1 MTFYN
6 QMVPGNPDD
15 VENVAVPPHSD
26 AEIEWHGGP
35 REQGGYPVTRHTGGS
50 TLPMTGEEM
59 LERVSGILGVSEQE
73 LATAAGVSKPEP
85 GTPIESY
92 QGTVKYDLQGL
103 RAITVAG
110 VQLTVDPTVFDDFE
124 LLESLAE
131 IQRGDILGMPAVFR
145 AVAGDQAQELL
156 DAIRGENGRVTA
168 TAATE
173 VLVQIMSE
181 LAPKA

>member
-15 VENVAVPPHSD
+15 PDDVENVAGPMRSD
-26 AEIEWHGGP
+26 VEIEWHGGP
-35 REQGGYPVTRHTGGS
+35 REQGGYPIARPADGS
-50 TLPMTGEEM
+50 MEAVHEA
-59 LERVSGILGVSEQE
+59 LGRYEKAVE
-73 LATAAGVSKPEP
+73 AAGEGISKPEP

-92 QGTVKYDLQGL
+92 QGTVRHDLQGL

-110 VQLTVDPTVFDDFE
+110 VQLTVDPTMFDDFE

-131 IQRGDILGMPAVFR
+131 IQRGDVLVLPAVFR
-145 AVAGDQAQELL
+145 AVAGDKAQALL
-156 DAIRGENGRVTA
+156 DAVRDERGRVTA

-173 VLVQIMSE
+173 LLVQIMSE

>member
-15 VENVAVPPHSD
+15 PDDVENVAAPLRSD
-26 AEIEWHGGP
+26 VEIEWHGGP
-35 REQGGYPVTRHTGGS
+35 REQGGY
-50 TLPMTGEEM
+50 
-59 LERVSGILGVSEQE
+59 
-73 LATAAGVSKPEP
+73 ATARYADGSIEAAHEALGRYERAVEAAGEGVSKPEP
-85 GTPIESY
+85 GTPIKSY
-92 QGTVKYDLQGL
+92 QRTVRHDLQGM

-110 VQLTVDPTVFDDFE
+110 VQIAVDPTIFDDFE

-131 IQRGDILGMPAVFR
+131 IQRGDILALPTVFR
-145 AVAGDQAQELL
+145 AVAGDQAQALL

-173 VLVQIMSE
+173 TLVQIMSE

>member
-1 MTFYN
+1 MTFN
-6 QMVPGNPDD
+6 NEAVPANHDD
-15 VENVAVPPHSD
+15 VEV
-26 AEIEWHGGP
+26 EWHGGP
-35 REQGGYPVTRHTGGS
+35 REQGGYATVRNTDGCA
-50 TLPMTGEEM
+50 LPMTGEEM

-73 LATAAGVSKPEP
+73 LAAAAGVSEPEAGKPV
-85 GTPIESY
+85 ESY
-92 QGTVKYDLQGL
+92 QGTVRNDLQGM

-110 VQLTVDPTVFDDFE
+110 VQLTVDPTIFDDFE

-131 IQRGDILGMPAVFR
+131 IQHGDILALPTVFR
-145 AVAGDQAQELL
+145 TVAGDQAQELL

-173 VLVQIMSE
+173 TLVQIMSE

>member
-15 VENVAVPPHSD
+15 VETVAVPPRSD
-26 AEIEWHGGP
+26 VEIEWHGGP
-35 REQGGYPVTRHTGGS
+35 REQGGYAVARHADGS
-50 TLPMTGEEM
+50 MQAVQEALGRYEQTVKAAGE
-59 LERVSGILGVSEQE
+59 
-73 LATAAGVSKPEP
+73 GVSKPEP
-85 GTPIESY
+85 GKPVKAY
-92 QGTVKYDLQGL
+92 QGTVRQDLQGL
-103 RAITVAG
+103 RAITVEG
-110 VQLTVDPTVFDDFE
+110 VQLMVDPAVFDDFE

-131 IQRGDILGMPAVFR
+131 IQRGDILALPTVFR
-145 AVAGDQAQELL
+145 AVAGDKAQALL

-173 VLVQIMSE
+173 TLVQIMSE

>member
-15 VENVAVPPHSD
+15 VESVAVPPRSD
-26 AEIEWHGGP
+26 VEIEWHGGP
-35 REQGGYPVTRHTGGS
+35 REQGGY
-50 TLPMTGEEM
+50 
-59 LERVSGILGVSEQE
+59 
-73 LATAAGVSKPEP
+73 ATARPVDGKMSDHETAQAATHEAHRGPVS
-85 GTPIESY
+85 
-92 QGTVKYDLQGL
+92 TVSQGL
-103 RAITVAG
+103 RTITVAG

-131 IQRGDILGMPAVFR
+131 VQRGDVLALPAVFR
-145 AVAGDQAQELL
+145 AVAGDTAQALL
-156 DAIRGENGRVTA
+156 DAARDERGRVTA

-173 VLVQIMSE
+173 MLVQIMRE

>member
-15 VENVAVPPHSD
+15 HDDVENVAVPMRSD
-26 AEIEWHGGP
+26 VEIEWHGGP
-35 REQGGYPVTRHTGGS
+35 REQGGYPVARPADGS
-50 TLPMTGEEM
+50 IEAVNEALRRYEKAVE
-59 LERVSGILGVSEQE
+59 
-73 LATAAGVSKPEP
+73 AAAGRASEPEPEP
-85 GTPIESY
+85 GKPVKSY
-92 QGTVKYDLQGL
+92 QGTVRHDLQGL

-131 IQRGDILGMPAVFR
+131 IEQGDVLALPTVFR
-145 AVAGDQAQELL
+145 AVVGDQAQELL
-156 DAIRGENGRVTA
+156 DTIRDERGRVTA
-168 TAATE
+168 TAATKA
-173 VLVQIMSE
+173 LVQIMSA

>member
-15 VENVAVPPHSD
+15 VENAAVPMRSD
-26 AEIEWHGGP
+26 VEIEWHGGP
-35 REQGGYPVTRHTGGS
+35 REQGGYPVARHADGS
-50 TLPMTGEEM
+50 MQAVHETIGRYEKA
-59 LERVSGILGVSEQE
+59 VK
-73 LATAAGVSKPEP
+73 AAGEGASKPEP
-85 GTPIESY
+85 GKLVKSY
-92 QGTVKYDLQGL
+92 QGAVKHDLQGL
-103 RAITVAG
+103 RAITVEG
-110 VQLTVDPTVFDDFE
+110 VQLLVDPAVFDDFE

-131 IQRGDILGMPAVFR
+131 IQRGDILALPTVFR
-145 AVAGDQAQELL
+145 AVAGDKAQELL

-173 VLVQIMSE
+173 TLVQIMSE

>member
-6 QMVPGNPDD
+6 QMVHGNPDDPDD
-15 VENVAVPPHSD
+15 VENVTVPPHSD
-26 AEIEWHGGP
+26 VEIEWHGGP
-35 REQGGYPVTRHTGGS
+35 REQGGYPVIRHADGS
-50 TLPMTGEEM
+50 FEAANEAPG
-59 LERVSGILGVSEQE
+59 RYEQ
-73 LATAAGVSKPEP
+73 ACGAGDISMSASEP
-85 GTPIESY
+85 GKPIKSY
-92 QGTVKYDLQGL
+92 QGTVNRDMQGL

-110 VQLTVDPTVFDDFE
+110 VQLTIDPTIFDDFE

-131 IQRGDILGMPAVFR
+131 IQRGDILALPTVFR
-145 AVAGDQAQELL
+145 AVAGDQASALL
-156 DAIRGENGRVTA
+156 NSIRRGDGRVTA

>member
-15 VENVAVPPHSD
+15 VETVAVPPRSD
-26 AEIEWHGGP
+26 VEIEWHGGP
-35 REQGGYPVTRHTGGS
+35 REQGGYPVARHADGS
-50 TLPMTGEEM
+50 MQAVHEA
-59 LERVSGILGVSEQE
+59 LGRYEQ
-73 LATAAGVSKPEP
+73 TVKAAGEHASKPEP
-85 GTPIESY
+85 GKPIKSY
-92 QGTVKYDLQGL
+92 QGTVKHDLQGL
-103 RAITVAG
+103 RAITVEG
-110 VQLTVDPTVFDDFE
+110 VQLLVDPAVFDDFE

-131 IQRGDILGMPAVFR
+131 IQRGDILALPTVFR
-145 AVAGDQAQELL
+145 AVAGDKAQELL

-173 VLVQIMSE
+173 MLVQIMSE

>member
-15 VENVAVPPHSD
+15 HDDVENVAVPLRSD
-26 AEIEWHGGP
+26 VEIEWHGGP
-35 REQGGYPVTRHTGGS
+35 REQGGYAVARPADGS
-50 TLPMTGEEM
+50 IEAVNEALRRYEKAVEAAA
-59 LERVSGILGVSEQE
+59 RRASE
-73 LATAAGVSKPEP
+73 SEP
-85 GTPIESY
+85 GKPVKSY
-92 QGTVKYDLQGL
+92 QGTVRNDLQGM

-131 IQRGDILGMPAVFR
+131 IQRGDVLALPAVFR
-145 AVAGDQAQELL
+145 AVAGDKAQDLL

-173 VLVQIMSE
+173 TLVQIMSE

>member
-15 VENVAVPPHSD
+15 PDDVQNATVPPHSD
-26 AEIEWHGGP
+26 VEVA
-35 REQGGYPVTRHTGGS
+35 RHTDGS
-50 TLPMTGEEM
+50 ALPMTGEEM

-73 LATAAGVSKPEP
+73 LATAAGISKPEP
-85 GTPIESY
+85 GKPIKSY
-92 QGTVKYDLQGL
+92 QGTVRHDLQGR
-103 RAITVAG
+103 RAIEVAG

-131 IQRGDILGMPAVFR
+131 IQRGDVLALPAVFR
-145 AVAGDQAQELL
+145 AVAGDKAQALL
-156 DAIRGENGRVTA
+156 DAVRDERGRVTA

-173 VLVQIMSE
+173 MLVQIMSE

>member
-15 VENVAVPPHSD
+15 VERVAVPPRSD
-26 AEIEWHGGP
+26 VVLEWHGGP
-35 REQGGYPVTRHTGGS
+35 REQGGYATERYVDGS
-50 TLPMTGEEM
+50 IAAVHEALGRYERTVEAAGE
-59 LERVSGILGVSEQE
+59 
-73 LATAAGVSKPEP
+73 GVSKPEP

-92 QGTVKYDLQGL
+92 RGTVRHDLQGL

-110 VQLTVDPTVFDDFE
+110 VQLTVDPAVFDDFE

-131 IQRGDILGMPAVFR
+131 IQRGDVLALPAVFR
-145 AVAGDQAQELL
+145 AVAGDKAQALL
-156 DAIRGENGRVTA
+156 DALRGENGRVAA

-173 VLVQIMSE
+173 VLVQIMRE

>member
-15 VENVAVPPHSD
+15 VEA
-26 AEIEWHGGP
+26 EWHGGP
-35 REQGGYPVTRHTGGS
+35 RRHDGRA
-50 TLPMTGEEM
+50 LPMTGEERH
-59 LERVSGILGVSEQE
+59 ERASGILGVSEQE
-73 LATAAGVSKPEP
+73 LATAVGVSKSEQQEP
-85 GTPIESY
+85 TRVH
-92 QGTVKYDLQGL
+92 QGPVRTDLQGL

-131 IQRGDILGMPAVFR
+131 IQRGDILAMPAVFR

-156 DAIRGENGRVTA
+156 DAIRNERGRVTA

-173 VLVQIMSE
+173 MLIQIMSE

>member
-15 VENVAVPPHSD
+15 HDDVENVAVPMRSD
-26 AEIEWHGGP
+26 VEIEWHGGP
-35 REQGGYPVTRHTGGS
+35 REQGGYPVARHADGS
-50 TLPMTGEEM
+50 MQAVHEA
-59 LERVSGILGVSEQE
+59 LGRYEQ
-73 LATAAGVSKPEP
+73 TVKAAGEHASKPET
-85 GTPIESY
+85 GKPINSY
-92 QGTVKYDLQGL
+92 QGTVEHDLQGL
-103 RAITVAG
+103 RAITVEG
-110 VQLTVDPTVFDDFE
+110 VQLVVDPAVFDDFE

-131 IQRGDILGMPAVFR
+131 IQRGDILALPTVFR
-145 AVAGDQAQELL
+145 AVAGEQASALL
-156 DAIRGENGRVTA
+156 NSIRGGNGRVTA

>member
-26 AEIEWHGGP
+26 VVFEWHGGP
-35 REQGGYPVTRHTGGS
+35 REQGGYAVARHADGSLEAVREAHGRYEQACGAGDINMSTPV
-50 TLPMTGEEM
+50 PQ
-59 LERVSGILGVSEQE
+59 EQHE
-73 LATAAGVSKPEP
+73 APHGP
-85 GTPIESY
+85 GD
-92 QGTVKYDLQGL
+92 TVPVDM
-103 RAITVAG
+103 RTITVAG
-110 VQLTVDPTVFDDFE
+110 VQLTVDPTIFDDFE

-131 IQRGDILGMPAVFR
+131 IQRGDILALPTVFR
-145 AVAGDQAQELL
+145 AVAGDKAQELL
-156 DAIRGENGRVTA
+156 NSIRRGDGRVTA

-173 VLVQIMSE
+173 VIVQIMRE

>member
-35 REQGGYPVTRHTGGS
+35 REQGGY
-50 TLPMTGEEM
+50 
-59 LERVSGILGVSEQE
+59 
-73 LATAAGVSKPEP
+73 ATAHPADGSMEAVHDALRRYERAVETAATKVAEASQQETHEAHHGPVNTIP
-85 GTPIESY
+85 QVLRTIEI
-92 QGTVKYDLQGL
+92 
-103 RAITVAG
+103 RG
-110 VQLTVDPTVFDDFE
+110 VQVTVDPTIFDDFE

-131 IQRGDILGMPAVFR
+131 IQRGDILALPTVFR
-145 AVAGDQAQELL
+145 AVAGDQASALL
-156 DAIRGENGRVTA
+156 NSIRRGDGRVTA

>member
-15 VENVAVPPHSD
+15 HDDVENVAIPLHSD
-26 AEIEWHGGP
+26 VEIEWHGGS
-35 REQGGYPVTRHTGGS
+35 REQGGYPVVRNADGS
-50 TLPMTGEEM
+50 MQAVHEA
-59 LERVSGILGVSEQE
+59 LGRYEQ
-73 LATAAGVSKPEP
+73 TVKAAGEGISKPEP
-85 GTPIESY
+85 GKPINSY
-92 QGTVKYDLQGL
+92 EGTVRYNLQG
-103 RAITVAG
+103 RHAIEFAG
-110 VQLTVDPTVFDDFE
+110 VQIAVDPAVFDDFE

-131 IQRGDILGMPAVFR
+131 IQRGDILGLPAVFR
-145 AVAGDQAQELL
+145 AVAGDKAQELL

-173 VLVQIMSE
+173 VLVQIMRE